1 MTPGQTTG
9 TIPGATLQP
18 EPLDLTK
25 KAVNLA
31 RRVQQV
37 AREPGEYHFIII
49 VHSDGRWQLKP
60 PPKVEELGQ

>member
-1 MTPGQTTG
+1 MTTNG
-9 TIPGATLQP
+9 TLNGATLQP

-37 AREPGEYHFIII
+37 ARNPGEYHFIVI
-49 VHSDGRWQLKP
+49 VHSDGSWQLKP
-60 PPKVEELGQ
+60 PPKVEDLGQ